1 MKKLLLLLVLSA
13 STIFA
18 NSGANELLQ
27 KSNNKNYFIENR
39 GQWTQEVKYLAKIG
53 GMNAWITDFGVV
65 YYYYKI
71 TRNYTEEELLQKPE
85 YEQEE
90 YRRKNTSVKG
100 HVVKSIFNNN
110 NFSQH
115 FVGENQQETYYNYFL
130 GNDKSKWVSNVQL
143 FEGATIEE
151 LYQGIDIKY
160 YFDEG
165 LLRYDFII
173 KPGADIAQITI
184 ALEGMDS
191 YTINDNGEL
200 ELETS
205 LGKISHRD
213 IVAYQKNT
221 NGENEIVKTLFT
233 QKENGAIGFV
243 AENYDKQK
251 ELIID
256 PLVYSTFIGGN
267 GNDQGLAIALDNS
280 GNVFVTGITNSTDY
294 PVSSGAYDEIYNG
307 GNADIFVSK
316 LNSTGTAL
324 VYSTFI
330 GGNGNDQGLAIA
342 LDNSGNVFVSGGT
355 ESTDYPVTS
364 GAYDESFNGS
374 ADVFVSKLNST
385 GTALVYSTFLGG
397 SGDDRGDGI
406 SLDNSGNVFVT
417 GSTNISDFPVTSG
430 AYDESFNGDYDVFVS
445 KLNSTGTALVYSTF
459 LGGNFNDRGHGI
471 TLDNSGNV
479 FVAGFTISTNY
490 PVTSGAYD
498 ESFNGDLDV
507 FVTKLNAN
515 GSQLEY
521 STFLGGSGTDW
532 MKGITLD
539 NTGNVIVTGLTLSTN
554 YPVTSGA
561 YDESFNG
568 DYDVFVS
575 KLNSTGTALV
585 YSTFLGGSGYDKGD
599 GIALDNTGNV
609 IVTGVT
615 LSTNYPV
622 TSGAYDES
630 FNGSAD
636 VFVSKLNSTGTAL
649 VYSTFIGGTS
659 GEGGYAIAL
668 DNIGNV
674 IVTGFT
680 GSTDYPVVSGAYD
693 ESFNGDSDV
702 FVTKID
708 INTQLFITSPNGGE
722 MLQAQT
728 QYNITWQSNNIVNVK
743 IEYSTDNGSTWSII
757 VNSTPAAN
765 QSYQWTVPSVVSTQN
780 KIRITDTANP
790 TFNDVSDESFSIYI
804 PFEFISPVGGEN
816 WQAGTQKNI
825 TWTGDNGGNV
835 TIEYSIDNGTNWLNI
850 VTTNSASGNY
860 TWSIPNI
867 SSAEVKIRLSDPDY
881 PANSSVSQV
890 FNIVQLNLTYPTA
903 GANLGITSQI
913 DITWESGLINNI
925 KIEFSTNNGTD
936 WINIVSS
943 TAASPGSYSWIVPNT
958 PSDEC
963 KMRITDTSDPL
974 ITSETAGTFT
984 IFIEDIYARLLMDS
998 VIVQF
1003 PSYVNVLFHALD
1015 EDFKGIENL
1024 LPYEFEAKE
1033 DGVVI
1038 SPAESRLQVGG
1049 IDQIDL
1055 DLKTVLLLD
1064 NSTSVQPNLQQIK
1077 DAAIALINTK
1087 LPEQEIALYVFSE
1100 NPVLIQDFT
1109 TDVST
1114 LINAVNSITVGFPTT
1129 NLYGSIITALS
1140 RWEDSVTLE
1149 LIKQGFLVLLT
1160 DGDDTQGSSTL
1171 SQVLQAR
1178 GDKKIY
1184 AIGLGSDLNMS
1195 ILKQIGNAGAFNIID
1210 INELLALFVE
1220 IQQDLIAFTNSFYW
1234 LNYVSPKRGD
1244 FDHTLRISI
1253 TTNLNS
1259 GSDSYM
1265 ETTFNSNG
1273 FYSIYFG
1280 ITVNATPQN
1289 PLGVDEITIPANA
1302 NVIVKIET
1310 PFTFNIKPYQFIIE
1324 DEDLLS
1330 IVSLPDITEYN
1341 FLGSALQGQSTTVTI
1356 NDITNGYTKILT
1368 VNFSA
1373 VTAVEDEET
1382 IPLEYSISQN
1392 YPNPFNP
1399 STIINYGLPEQAQV
1413 TLNIYNILG
1422 EKVATLVNEV
1432 QQPGYYKIEFN
1443 ASYLTSGIYFYRLQ
1457 AGSFIETKKM
1467 LLLK

>member
-1 MKKLLLLLVLSA
+1 
-13 STIFA
+13 
-18 NSGANELLQ
+18 
-27 KSNNKNYFIENR
+27 
-39 GQWTQEVKYLAKIG
+39 
-53 GMNAWITDFGVV
+53 
-65 YYYYKI
+65 
-71 TRNYTEEELLQKPE
+71 
-85 YEQEE
+85 
-90 YRRKNTSVKG
+90 
-100 HVVKSIFNNN
+100 
-110 NFSQH
+110 
-115 FVGENQQETYYNYFL
+115 
-130 GNDKSKWVSNVQL
+130 
-143 FEGATIEE
+143 
-151 LYQGIDIKY
+151 
-160 YFDEG
+160 
-165 LLRYDFII
+165 
-173 KPGADIAQITI
+173 
-184 ALEGMDS
+184 LE
-191 YTINDNGEL
+191 
-200 ELETS
+200 
-205 LGKISHRD
+205 
-213 IVAYQKNT
+213 
-221 NGENEIVKTLFT
+221 
-233 QKENGAIGFV
+233 
-243 AENYDKQK
+243 
-251 ELIID
+251 
-256 PLVYSTFIGGN
+256 YSTFLGESQDEF
-267 GNDQGLAIALDNS
+267 GNDITLDNS
-280 GNVFVTGITNSTDY
+280 GNVFVTGYT
-294 PVSSGAYDEIYNG
+294 
-307 GNADIFVSK
+307 K
-316 LNSTGTAL
+316 
-324 VYSTFI
+324 
-330 GGNGNDQGLAIA
+330 
-342 LDNSGNVFVSGGT
+342 
-355 ESTDYPVTS
+355 STDYPVTS
-364 GAYDESFNGS
+364 GAYDESYNG
-374 ADVFVSKLNST
+374 
-385 GTALVYSTFLGG
+385 
-397 SGDDRGDGI
+397 
-406 SLDNSGNVFVT
+406 
-417 GSTNISDFPVTSG
+417 
-430 AYDESFNGDYDVFVS
+430 E
-445 KLNSTGTALVYSTF
+445 
-459 LGGNFNDRGHGI
+459 
-471 TLDNSGNV
+471 
-479 FVAGFTISTNY
+479 
-490 PVTSGAYD
+490 
-498 ESFNGDLDV
+498 
-507 FVTKLNAN
+507 
-515 GSQLEY
+515 
-521 STFLGGSGTDW
+521 
-532 MKGITLD
+532 
-539 NTGNVIVTGLTLSTN
+539 
-554 YPVTSGA
+554 
-561 YDESFNG
+561 
-568 DYDVFVS
+568 
-575 KLNSTGTALV
+575 
-585 YSTFLGGSGYDKGD
+585 
-599 GIALDNTGNV
+599 
-609 IVTGVT
+609 
-615 LSTNYPV
+615 
-622 TSGAYDES
+622 
-630 FNGSAD
+630 
-636 VFVSKLNSTGTAL
+636 
-649 VYSTFIGGTS
+649 
-659 GEGGYAIAL
+659 
-668 DNIGNV
+668 
-674 IVTGFT
+674 
-680 GSTDYPVVSGAYD
+680 
-693 ESFNGDSDV
+693 SDV

-780 KIRITDTANP
+780 IIRITDTANP

-825 TWTGDNGGNV
+825 IWTGDNGGNV

-1024 LPYEFEAKE
+1024 LPYEFEARE

-1109 TDVST
+1109 ADVST

-1160 DGDDTQGSSTL
+1160 DGDDTQVTSTL

-1195 ILKQIGNAGAFNIID
+1195 ILEQIGNAGAFNIID

-1253 TTNLNS
+1253 TNNLNS

-1265 ETTFNSNG
+1265 ETTFNSDG

-1356 NDITNGYTKILT
+1356 NDITNGYTKTLT

-1422 EKVATLVNEV
+1422 EKVATLINEV

-1443 ASYLTSGIYFYRLQ
+1443 ASYLTSGIYFYRIN
-1457 AGSFIETKKM
+1457 AGEFSEVKKM
-1467 LLLK
+1467 ILLR